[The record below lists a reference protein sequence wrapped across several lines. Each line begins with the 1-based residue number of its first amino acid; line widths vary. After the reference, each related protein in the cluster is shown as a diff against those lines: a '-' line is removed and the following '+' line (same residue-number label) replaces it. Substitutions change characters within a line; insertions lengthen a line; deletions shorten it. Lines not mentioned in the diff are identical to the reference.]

1 MLGLVTKVGQSWQE
15 IWSGLRF
22 NNANFFL
29 SGFIAGSSPDSG
41 LTMTVESNTA
51 GAVTTVSTTLSDV
64 TEKVFVR
71 ALVQQD

>member
-1 MLGLVTKVGQSWQE
+1 M
-15 IWSGLRF
+15 
-22 NNANFFL
+22 
-29 SGFIAGSSPDSG
+29 AGSSPDSG